1 MWKLGL
7 TGSIATGKS
16 TVLRMF
22 AEMGVPVFSSDDAVH
37 ELYRGAAMA
46 PVEALFPG
54 VSRNGEIDRADLSRR
69 VLGRPDKLK
78 ALESVVHPLVRER
91 IGQFL
96 RDAQSTGSGLAI
108 VDIPLLFEGGHDYG
122 LDRVAVTAAAPETY
136 RARALARPGM
146 TVEKLEAILARQMPQ
161 DEKIKRADYVIYT
174 DESLDETRAAV
185 KAIVDDLSKTPRPP
199 HRTIE

>member
-22 AEMGVPVFSSDDAVH
+22 AEMGVPVFSSDAAVH
-37 ELYRGAAMA
+37 ELYRDAAVA

-54 VSRNGEIDRADLSRR
+54 VTSNGAIDRDELSKR
-69 VLGRPDKLK
+69 VLGQPDKLK

-91 IGQFL
+91 IAQFL
-96 RDAQSTGSGLAI
+96 RDAQSTGARLAI
-108 VDIPLLFEGGHDYG
+108 VDIPLLFEGRHDYG

-174 DESLDETRAAV
+174 DESLAQTRATV
-185 KAIVDDLSKTPRPP
+185 KAIVDVLTKNPKPI
-199 HRTIE
+199 H

>member
-16 TVLRMF
+16 TVLKMF
-22 AEMGVPVFSSDDAVH
+22 AEMGVPVFSSDAAVH
-37 ELYRGAAMA
+37 ELYRDAAVA

-54 VSRNGEIDRADLSRR
+54 VTSNGAIDRDELSKR
-69 VLGRPDKLK
+69 VLGQPDKLK
-78 ALESVVHPLVRER
+78 VLESVVHPLVRER
-91 IGQFL
+91 IARFL
-96 RDAQSTGSGLAI
+96 RDAQSTGARLAI

-174 DESLDETRAAV
+174 DESLAQTRATV
-185 KAIVDDLSKTPRPP
+185 KTIVDMLTKNPEPI
-199 HRTIE
+199 H